1 MRKLINF
8 ILKIGDN
15 FRGADRVLIGT
26 MGVIIAFGLVMLS
39 SATSAMSYY
48 KYGDSY
54 YFFKHQLFGIFVG
67 FIAFYILAK
76 IDYHKWEKYSF
87 WFLILS
93 VLLLLLVF
101 IPGLSASYG
110 KARSWINVFGFS
122 LQPSELVKIS
132 FLIYLSSWVARRKK
146 FVKDFSQGL
155 APFLFVL
162 GTVAV
167 LMIKQPDIGTLSI
180 IAIVSMIV
188 YFVGGGNLK
197 HIGSIVIAGFIGVAL
212 MTSFMPYQ
220 ASRIKC
226 FMDPSYSEADKCYQ
240 VSQSLIAVG
249 SGGLTGRGIGASRQ
263 KFTYLP
269 EVSGD
274 SIFAVIGEETG
285 MIFSTI
291 LVSLF
296 LLIFYRGYLIAK
308 FALDDFGRLLAIGIV
323 SWIVV
328 QAIINIGGMINFMPM
343 TGVPLPFVS
352 YGGTAI
358 LSAMAA
364 MGILVNISK
373 HGRSRIF

>member
-1 MRKLINF
+1 MRKIFNF
-8 ILKIGDN
+8 VFNIGRN
-15 FRGADRVLIGT
+15 FDGADKVLIAT
-26 MGVIIAFGLVMLS
+26 MGVIIAFGLIMLS
-39 SATSAMSYY
+39 SATSAVAYT

-54 YFFKHQLFGIFVG
+54 YFFKHQLFGIGIGAV
-67 FIAFYILAK
+67 AFYVLAK
-76 IDYHKWEKYSF
+76 IDYHRWEKYGF
-87 WFLILS
+87 WFLVLS

-132 FLIYLSSWVARRKK
+132 FLIYLSSWLARRQK
-146 FVKDFSQGL
+146 FVKDFSQGT
-155 APFLFVL
+155 APFVFVL
-162 GTVAV
+162 GAIGI
-167 LMIKQPDIGTLSI
+167 LMINQPDIGTLSI
-180 IAIVSMIV
+180 ITIISMIV
-188 YFVGGGNLK
+188 YFTGGGNIK
-197 HIGSIVIAGFIGVAL
+197 HIIVIILLGFMGVAL

-220 ASRIKC
+220 ANRLKC
-226 FMDPSYSEADKCYQ
+226 FMDPDYSADDKCYQ

-249 SGGLTGRGIGASRQ
+249 SGGLNGRGLGASRQ

-274 SIFAVIGEETG
+274 SIFAIIGEETG
-285 MIFSTI
+285 LIFSSL

-296 LLIFYRGYLIAK
+296 MLLFYRGYLIAK
-308 FALDDFGRLLAIGIV
+308 NSLDRFGKLLSIGIV
-323 SWIVV
+323 SWLVV

-343 TGVPLPFVS
+343 TGVPLPFIS

-373 HGRSRIF
+373 HGRFK